1 MISPLGSHINN
12 ALLHNG
18 TRGERALSRSYMS
31 CSLRP
36 TPAYASCKAKGTAGP
51 GRSILNQ
58 VSNRLFGTLEEAE
71 QPQFDDN
78 GVPACKV
85 ISAKLQLF
93 IVCRLG
99 KSFASLHCQ
108 YLSLHVDYYSDRL
121 WQFCPL
127 IFIFSFETCNLSDN
141 IPHIHFNLV
150 TACLRDAL

>member
-1 MISPLGSHINN
+1 
-12 ALLHNG
+12 
-18 TRGERALSRSYMS
+18 MS
-31 CSLRP
+31 CALRP
-36 TPAYASCKAKGTAGP
+36 TPYASYKAKGTLGP

-58 VSNRLFGTLEEAE
+58 VSNKLVGTLEEAE

-108 YLSLHVDYYSDRL
+108 YLSSHADY
-121 WQFCPL
+121 
-127 IFIFSFETCNLSDN
+127 
-141 IPHIHFNLV
+141 
-150 TACLRDAL
+150 